1 MHLPLNR
8 RLIFS
13 ESGFT
18 LPELAM
24 VLGVIAILCLVS
36 IPQFYVL
43 QNSRRETEMY
53 KVIQSMQAWLES
65 RKSPS
70 SQPAVPL
77 NFPVKLDTQ
86 QPKTICQS
94 CFSEGLENPLDN
106 ANWYK
111 ATDSDYFFSRDGDHN
126 SPEDYQEN
134 GDFRIHYEA
143 TTGTLTAQQIIR

>member
-1 MHLPLNR
+1 MHPPINR
-8 RLIFS
+8 RLVLS

-24 VLGVIAILCLVS
+24 VLGVIAILCLIS

-53 KVIQSMQAWLES
+53 KVIQSMQAWLDDKK
-65 RKSPS
+65 KSSPQQS
-70 SQPAVPL
+70 VPA
-77 NFPVKLDTQ
+77 NFPEKLDNQ
-86 QPKTICQS
+86 QPKTICQN
-94 CFSEGLENPLDN
+94 CFSAGLENPLN
-106 ANWYK
+106 NINWYK
-111 ATDSDYFFSRDGDHN
+111 ATDGEYFFSRDGDHS